1 MADTD
6 AVPARTWDELVRQV
20 GEPKDV
26 LESLDELPLFFAA
39 CEGPDLIVV
48 ATNAASRAA
57 YGKREPVGKPV
68 ADFAFTMVGQELLE
82 NYYRVFT
89 EGKPFSAAAW
99 RLNIDPSDPDSEIFI
114 NLAVNPWRYPDG
126 RMRGII
132 TWGFDVTQEILA
144 QRTAEARAAGAE
156 QRLAQAEQV
165 VLDLQRN
172 LLPGALPVLP
182 QARLAA
188 QYVVASTELQAGGDW
203 FDAVPVGSGR
213 VALVVGDVVGHGAA
227 AAAAMAQ
234 LRTILHEALQSG
246 QPLADAV
253 DRLDRFAA
261 TAPSTR
267 AATVCVA
274 VLDPADGTLTWT
286 ARAHP
291 PPLICAADQTVRYLR
306 DGHGDP
312 LGVGGSPTAP
322 ATTTLG
328 PGEVLLLYTDGL
340 IERPGETLDDGLV
353 RLARVTA
360 AAAGTHGRTVP
371 TSLPDRLCS
380 LTVERITRTSYAD
393 DVTVLAAHRLPA
405 CAPPLVLDGPARS
418 DELAG
423 LRDAVGS
430 WLDALG
436 GRREDHLALT
446 LAAYE
451 AAANVVDH
459 AYHHQTRDGG
469 QPGRL
474 RLHATLDND
483 GRVTI
488 QVGDDGRWRAPDGT
502 GGGRGLA
509 LMRACTDDL
518 RLDHRHT
525 GTTVTLRRSIVHPTV
540 IGQTH
545 ATRPE
550 PGPAPHSFD
559 VAITRRDPTV
569 LSVRGPLDAT
579 TVHLLRTALTTHA
592 APGLVLDLTD
602 VTFLASAGV
611 QLLHEW
617 VARDALRLVAPA
629 TSTAHQTLG
638 LAALE
643 SLVAGPAA
651 G

>member
-1 MADTD
+1 MADTH

-48 ATNAASRAA
+48 AANAASRAA
-57 YGKREPVGKPV
+57 YDKREPVGKPV
-68 ADFAFTMVGQELLE
+68 TDFAFTMVGQELLE
-82 NYYRVFT
+82 NYYRVFA
-89 EGKPFSAAAW
+89 EGKPFTASAW
-99 RLNIDPSDPDSEIFI
+99 RLNLDPSDPESEILI
-114 NLAVNPWRYPDG
+114 NLTVNPWRHPDG

-132 TWGFDVTQEILA
+132 TWGFDVTEEVLA
-144 QRTAEARAAGAE
+144 QRTAEARATGAE
-156 QRLAQAEQV
+156 QRLARAEQV

-172 LLPGALPVLP
+172 LLPDALPVLP

-188 QYVVASTELQAGGDW
+188 QYVVAGTELQAGGDW
-203 FDAVPVGSGR
+203 FDAVAVGSGQ

-261 TAPSTR
+261 TTPSTR

-291 PPLICAADQTVRYLR
+291 PPLICAADHTVRYLH

-312 LGVGGSPTAP
+312 LGIGGSPTTL

-340 IERPGETLDDGLV
+340 IERPGETLDDGLT

-371 TSLPDRLCS
+371 TSPPDRLCS
-380 LTVERITRTSYAD
+380 LTVERITRTSYTD

-405 CAPPLVLDGPARS
+405 ATPPFVLDVAARR
-418 DELAG
+418 DELTG

-430 WLDALG
+430 WLDAFG
-436 GRREDHLALT
+436 GRPDDRVALT

-451 AAANVVDH
+451 AAANTVDH
-459 AYHHQTRDGG
+459 AYHHQRHDDDH
-469 QPGRL
+469 PGRL
-474 RLHATLDND
+474 RLHATLDSD
-483 GRVTI
+483 GRATI
-488 QVGDDGRWRAPDGT
+488 QVSDDGRWRTPDGT

-509 LMRACTDDL
+509 LMRACTDDM
-518 RLDHRHT
+518 RVDQRDT
-525 GTTVTLRRSIVHPTV
+525 GTTVTLRRSIAHPTV
-540 IGQTH
+540 VGRTD
-545 ATRPE
+545 TTPPE
-550 PGPAPHSFD
+550 PGPAPRTFD
-559 VAITRRDPTV
+559 LAITRREPTV
-569 LSVRGPLDAT
+569 LSVRGPIDAS
-579 TVHLLRTALTTHA
+579 TVHLLRTAVTTEA
-592 APGLVLDLTD
+592 GQDLVLDLTE

-611 QLLHEW
+611 QLLHEL
-617 VARDALRLVAPA
+617 VARDGVRLVAPT

-643 SLVAGPAA
+643 SLIIGPTAA
-651 G
+651 

>member
-1 MADTD
+1 MANDNG
-6 AVPARTWDELVRQV
+6 VPARTWDELVRQV

-57 YGKREPVGKPV
+57 YGKPEPVGKPV

-82 NYYRVFT
+82 NYYRVFA
-89 EGKPFSAAAW
+89 EGKPFNASAW

-114 NLAVNPWRYPDG
+114 NLVVNPWRYPDG

-132 TWGFDVTQEILA
+132 TWGSDVTEEVLA

-156 QRLAQAEQV
+156 QRLARAEQI

-172 LLPGALPVLP
+172 LLPDALPVLP

-203 FDAVPVGSGR
+203 FDAVAVGSGK

-234 LRTILHEALQSG
+234 LRTILREALQSG
-246 QPLADAV
+246 QGLADAV

-261 TAPSTR
+261 TAASTR

-291 PPLICAADQTVRYLR
+291 PPLICTADQSVRYLH

-312 LGVGGSPTAP
+312 LGVGGSPTIV
-322 ATTTLG
+322 ATTTLSL
-328 PGEVLLLYTDGL
+328 GEVLLLYTDGL
-340 IERPGETLDDGLV
+340 IERPGETLDDGLA

-380 LTVERITRTSYAD
+380 LTVERITRTSYTD
-393 DVTVLAAHRLPA
+393 DVTVLAAHRLPTPT
-405 CAPPLVLDGPARS
+405 PPLDFDVPARP
-418 DELAG
+418 DELPG

-436 GRREDHLALT
+436 GRPDDRMALT

-451 AAANVVDH
+451 AAANAVDH
-459 AYHHQTRDGG
+459 AYDELIGDRRD
-469 QPGRL
+469 PGRI
-474 RLHATLDND
+474 RLHVTLDND
-483 GRVTI
+483 GRVTA
-488 QVGDDGRWRAPDGT
+488 QVSDDGHWRAPGGG

-509 LMRACTDDL
+509 LIRACTDDMQ
-518 RLDHRHT
+518 LDRRDT
-525 GTTVTLRRSIVHPTV
+525 GTTVTLHRRIVHPTV
-540 IGQTH
+540 VGRTD
-545 ATRPE
+545 TTPPG

-559 VAITRRDPTV
+559 IAITRREPTV
-569 LSVRGPLDAT
+569 LSVRGPIDAT
-579 TVHLLRTALTTHA
+579 TVHLLRTAVTTQA
-592 APGLVLDLTD
+592 TQNGVLDLTD

-611 QLLHEW
+611 QLLHELA
-617 VARDALRLVAPA
+617 ARDGLRLVAPA
-629 TSTAHQTLG
+629 TSTAHRTLS
-638 LAALE
+638 LVALE
-643 SLVAGPAA
+643 SLVIGSADG
-651 G
+651 